1 MTPPPLTISLLT
13 ILLLTKIAHT
23 WTFVWRNE
31 SGPNVIHESKPAK
44 CVRIY
49 HEKGEEF
56 SWDPEGAWCLRIW
69 GEATCENMIGWEC
82 EHTRWRRDAS
92 RNLSA
97 YDVYV
102 MPKDA
107 QKEFITETR
116 STSTS
121 TSSSTETGT
130 TTTTTAKDAQGSAT
144 KGSSSATR
152 TGVSTPTP
160 TSTSD
165 ADSDDDSSSGS
176 LSGGAIAGIV
186 IGAIAGVTVLATIFF
201 LWGRQKPPSVDE
213 SGTVM
218 ASDTAPQAMSADP
231 RSGSGY
237 DYSHGGVTGS
247 SNGPQMTEATTL
259 VPSSDGTSRYAD
271 GAHVYR
277 PPGTGLPVELPGEMG
292 GVELSN
298 SRQLMEMDGAGY
310 VKRSSSIA
318 KE

>member
-1 MTPPPLTISLLT
+1 MIPASLSFSLIT
-13 ILLLTKIAHT
+13 LILLLTKTAHS

-31 SGPNVIHESKPAK
+31 SGPNVVHESKPAK

-69 GEATCENMIGWEC
+69 GEAACENMIGWEC
-82 EHTRWRRDAS
+82 EHTQWRKSAS

-102 MPKDA
+102 MPKDV
-107 QKEFITETR
+107 QEEFITETR
-116 STSTS
+116 
-121 TSSSTETGT
+121 TSSSSSETGT
-130 TTTTTAKDAQGSAT
+130 TSDRQASTTAD
-144 KGSSSATR
+144 SSSATR

-160 TSTSD
+160 TPTSD
-165 ADSDDDSSSGS
+165 ADSDDDSGGGS

-186 IGAIAGVTVLATIFF
+186 IGAVAGVSVLATLFF
-201 LWGRQKPPSVDE
+201 LWGRRKPRSIDE
-213 SGTVM
+213 SGAGV
-218 ASDTAPQAMSADP
+218 ASDTAPQETHAGS
-231 RSGSGY
+231 RSGHPPGSGY
-237 DYSHGGVTGS
+237 GYSHGGATGS

-259 VPSSDGTSRYAD
+259 VASSDGASRYAD
-271 GAHVYR
+271 GAQAYR

-298 SRQLMEMDGAGY
+298 SRQLMEMDGEGY